1 MIFHERAEIRSTEYD
16 QFGQLVTTVVA
27 SLPVEVVHTRSEN
40 VNVST
45 GPAIPVS
52 YVTFYGREGVDL
64 ITSSTVLWWRDE
76 DYAVDQIPE
85 KHYVRGRFSHWEA
98 IALSSS

>member
-27 SLPVEVVHTRSEN
+27 SLPVEVVHARSEN

-45 GPAIPVS
+45 GPAIPVT
-52 YVTFYGREGVDL
+52 YATFYGGREGKDL
-64 ITSSTVLWWRDE
+64 VTSSTVLWWRGE
-76 DYAVDQIPE
+76 DYQVDQIPE
-85 KHYVRGRFSHWEA
+85 MHYVRGRFSHWEA
-98 IALSSS
+98 IALHI